1 MAQTTINSGGIT
13 DNSIVNAD
21 VKSDAAIVGSKLAD
35 NSIEE
40 PKLKVH
46 DAPATGEFLGY
57 TSNGLEWVNGNTTVA
72 DNTLSAGKT
81 DLSIVA
87 GDIIYGNGTD
97 SWTNLA
103 KGTDGQVLTLASGVP
118 SWATNTTITQT
129 KGTWTPAFTN
139 FGSPS
144 YTSREG
150 GWIRTGDL
158 LVVNFYI
165 NYTGGTASS
174 TAYIGPLP
182 VAVGNE
188 PKEVTGFVSVSTSG
202 TTGGENKTY
211 LLQPTSASTTGFYFQ
226 PIREDLTAAQIQGT
240 INIILGV

>member
-1 MAQTTINSGGIT
+1 MISGSSTLKGNVTANGNISGSGDVTVTGYVAAEGNIYTKSNLNVTGAVFAGGNLSGSGNTTI
-13 DNSIVNAD
+13 
-21 VKSDAAIVGSKLAD
+21 AD
-35 NSIEE
+35 NS
-40 PKLKVH
+40 VT
-46 DAPATGEFLGY
+46 AA
-57 TSNGLEWVNGNTTVA
+57 
-72 DNTLSAGKT
+72 KT
-81 DLSIVA
+81 DISIVS

-97 SWTNLA
+97 SWTRLA

-118 SWATNTTITQT
+118 SWSSDSVTQT
-129 KGTWTPAFTN
+129 KGTWNPTFTN

-144 YTSREG
+144 YTTREG

-174 TAYIGPLP
+174 TAYIGDLP
-182 VAVGNE
+182 VDVGNE

-211 LLQPTSASTTGFYFQ
+211 LLQPTSASTKGFYFQ

>member
-13 DNSIVNAD
+13 DGAIVNAD
-21 VKSDAAIVGSKLAD
+21 VKSDAAIAGSKFAD

-40 PKLKVH
+40 PKLKIH

-57 TSNGLEWVNGNTTVA
+57 TSNGMEWVNGNTTIA
-72 DNTLSAGKT
+72 DDSVTAGKT
-81 DLSIVA
+81 SISIVS

-97 SWTNLA
+97 SWTRLA

-118 SWATNTTITQT
+118 SWSSESVTQT
-129 KGTWTPAFTN
+129 KGTWNPTFTN

-144 YTSREG
+144 YTTREG

-174 TAYIGPLP
+174 TAYIGDLP
-182 VAVGNE
+182 VDVGNE

-211 LLQPTSASTTGFYFQ
+211 LLQPTSASTKGFYFQ